1 MTIIT
6 QCPFCGAT
14 SEIEVEDFD
23 GFMNYQMGA
32 TVQEAF
38 PRMSAT
44 DREKLISGMCEECQ
58 AKVFA

>member
-6 QCPFCGAT
+6 ECPFCGAT
-14 SEIEVEDFD
+14 SEIEVDFD
-23 GFMNYQMGA
+23 GFMNYQLGMTA
-32 TVQEAF
+32 QRAF

-58 AKVFA
+58 AKIFA